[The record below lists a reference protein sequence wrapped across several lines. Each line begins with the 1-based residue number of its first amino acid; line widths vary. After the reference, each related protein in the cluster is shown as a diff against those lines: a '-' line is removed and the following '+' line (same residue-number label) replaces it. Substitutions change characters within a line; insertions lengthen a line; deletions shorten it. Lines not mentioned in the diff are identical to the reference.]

1 MGCRYFC
8 LSDFIAPKET
18 GLPDY
23 LGLFVNTAGLGLE
36 KLTEK
41 YKADQV
47 RARQR
52 ALLGRCLLCAECVD
66 LSGSTDRRFWSH
78 RPCV

>member
-1 MGCRYFC
+1 MCRYFC

-18 GLPDY
+18 GIPDY
-23 LGLFVNTAGLGLE
+23 IGLFVNTAGLGLE

-47 RARQR
+47 
-52 ALLGRCLLCAECVD
+52 
-66 LSGSTDRRFWSH
+66 
-78 RPCV
+78 